1 MLDEKVVSTEEGQ
14 KLASE
19 FGMEFWETSAKNDV
33 KVEES
38 FHSIAKS
45 VKERLIADGGAGPTG
60 AKGNLKLN
68 ANQNSGNK
76 GKCC

>member
-33 KVEES
+33 NVEQS
-38 FHSIAKS
+38 FQSIAKS
-45 VKERLIADGGAGPTG
+45 VKDRLIADGGAGPTG
-60 AKGNLKLN
+60 AKGNLKLSQQQ
-68 ANQNSGNK
+68 ASTKRG
-76 GKCC
+76 CC